1 MHSLKDRPE
10 IKEKKKLYKT
20 YKSFQLLIELL
31 TQKELDSEI
40 KDSIS
45 QSIDQLNSFPTA
57 DKKFSKYLH
66 SQQREILKQVEKK
79 HKWVPVNYYR
89 NLWTALGMS
98 VFGMPIG
105 LIFSFMIGNMAYL
118 GLGLPIGLAI
128 GAGVGSNMDKKAKEE
143 GRQLDVEVEE

>member
-1 MHSLKDRPE
+1 MHRLKDRPE
-10 IKEKKKLYKT
+10 IQEKKSLYKT
-20 YKSFQLLIELL
+20 YKNFRALIELL
-31 TQKELDSEI
+31 ASKELAPQI
-40 KDSIS
+40 KDSIW
-45 QSIDQLNSFPTA
+45 QTIEHLNSFPTA

-66 SQQREILKQVEKK
+66 SQQREILKQVEKE

-89 NLWTALGMS
+89 NLWTAIGMS
-98 VFGMPIG
+98 AFGIPIG
-105 LIFSFMIGNMAYL
+105 LIFSLMIDNMAYL